1 MGKVIRISELI
12 GTDVRSRSNAEI
24 VQSALDGET
33 GDIIL
38 DFSNVT
44 FVSRSFAD
52 ALCNIMDKA
61 SNVSISNTIQIV
73 QSMIDTVKDG
83 RSKKRVRIE
92 DDSKI
97 KEFDTMESLSSFLA
111 TI

>member
-1 MGKVIRISELI
+1 MKKTIRISELI

-24 VQSALDGET
+24 IRSAIDGET
-33 GDIIL
+33 GDIYL

-52 ALCNIMDKA
+52 ELCTIMDNSK
-61 SNVSISNTIQIV
+61 NIHLDNTIQIV
-73 QSMIDTVKDG
+73 RSMINAVKEG
-83 RSKKRVRIE
+83 RSKKRVRT
-92 DDSKI
+92 DDNSEMKKI
-97 KEFDTMESLSSFLA
+97 DTMEGLSSFLA